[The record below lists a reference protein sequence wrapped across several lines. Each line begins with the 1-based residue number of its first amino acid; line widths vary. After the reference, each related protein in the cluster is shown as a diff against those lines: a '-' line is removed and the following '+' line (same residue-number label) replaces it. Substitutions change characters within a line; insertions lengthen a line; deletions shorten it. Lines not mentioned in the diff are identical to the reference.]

1 MRLPGTI
8 LQGILA
14 RWALAFLRI
23 GFGGVLILS
32 AWPRLQESYGADR
45 MTAVVPW
52 GELLVGIMLVLGL
65 LTRLAAA
72 GVLVLIVEPLI
83 AGQHPSWNPSAAETS
98 SGLVA
103 VTLLLGAAGRTF
115 GLDSLLARRWLR
127 SPFW

>member
-14 RWALAFLRI
+14 RWALALLRI
-23 GFGGVLILS
+23 GFGCVLIVS
-32 AWPRLQESYGADR
+32 AWPRLQQSYGADQ

-52 GELLVGIMLVLGL
+52 VELLVGIMLVLGL

-72 GVLVLIVEPLI
+72 GVLLLDIQPFK
-83 AGQHPSWNPSAAETS
+83 AGQQPSWNFSTLEATW
-98 SGLVA
+98 GLVA

-115 GLDSLLARRWLR
+115 GLDSLLGRRWLR

>member
-23 GFGGVLILS
+23 GFGCVLILS
-32 AWPRLQESYGADR
+32 AWPRLQDSYGPDR

-65 LTRLAAA
+65 LTRLGAA
-72 GVLVLIVEPLI
+72 GLLVLVIQPLIV
-83 AGQHPSWNPSAAETS
+83 GQQPSWIPSTPQTTW
-98 SGLVA
+98 GLVA